1 MIAAIVAA
9 AGSGERFGASIPK
22 ALIQLGD
29 RTLLEHAVSSLSAV
43 VDQIVVTAPAGFEE
57 QIRALV
63 GDAVT
68 VVTGGA
74 TRSDSVRA
82 GLAAIDGAEFVLV
95 HDAARALAT
104 RELAA
109 AVVAALKAGDVA
121 VVPALPV
128 VDTLQNVGADGY
140 VINAVDRAPLRRIQT
155 PQGFSYSV
163 LSAIH
168 QGAQDATDDSTLAL
182 NAGHKVRVIAGE
194 ERALKITTPSDLA
207 TALTFLGDATTFSTG
222 VGVDAHAFGEGRT
235 IQNDAHGQGHRDL
248 WLAGLQWPGEVALE
262 GHSDGDVAA
271 HAICD
276 ALFAATGLGD
286 LGSNFGTSRP
296 EYASASGVTLLK
308 ETLSIITKGGYSI
321 SHVSVQII
329 GNRPRIGARRAEAI
343 ATISQALG
351 GAEVAILATTTDG
364 MGLTGE
370 GKGIAAIASALVIKR

>member
-1 MIAAIVAA
+1 MIAAIIAA

-29 RTLLEHAVSSLSAV
+29 RTLLEHSISALSSVA
-43 VDQIVVTAPAGFEE
+43 DQIVVSAPAGYED

-63 GDAVT
+63 GNDIT

-74 TRSDSVRA
+74 TRSESVR
-82 GLAAIDGAEFVLV
+82 LALAIIEKADFVLV
-95 HDAARALAT
+95 HDAARALAS

-109 AVVAALKAGDVA
+109 GIVAALKAGDVA
-121 VVPALPV
+121 VIPALPE
-128 VDTLQNVGADGY
+128 VDTVKVIDANGY
-140 VINAVDRAPLRRIQT
+140 VTSTPDRTTLRRVQT
-155 PQGFSYSV
+155 PQGFTFSV
-163 LSAIH
+163 LKKAHEES
-168 QGAQDATDDSTLAL
+168 GDATDDAAL
-182 NAGHKVRVIAGE
+182 VAASGHKVRVIEGE
-194 ERALKITTPSDLA
+194 ERALKITTPHDLA
-207 TALTFLGDATTFSTG
+207 TALQFMGDAQSFSTG
-222 VGVDAHAFGEGRT
+222 VGVDAHAFGQGRE
-235 IQNDAHGQGHRDL
+235 L
-248 WLAGLQWPGEVALE
+248 WLAGLHWPDEVGVE

-296 EYASASGVTLLK
+296 EYAGASGIKLLK
-308 ETLSIITKGGYSI
+308 ETYLLISNAGFSI

-343 ATISQALG
+343 ATISTALG

-370 GKGIAAIASALVIKR
+370 GKGIAAIASALVIKCA

>member
-1 MIAAIVAA
+1 MIAAIIAA

-29 RTLLEHAVSSLSAV
+29 RTLLEHAVSAISSVA
-43 VDQIVVTAPAGFEE
+43 DQIVVTAPAGFED
-57 QIRALV
+57 QIRNLV

-74 TRSDSVRA
+74 TRSDSVRL
-82 GLAAIDGAEFVLV
+82 GLAAIEGADFVLV
-95 HDAARALAT
+95 HDAARALAS
-104 RELAA
+104 RALAA
-109 AVVAALKAGDVA
+109 KVVAALKNGDVA
-121 VVPALPV
+121 VIPGLPE
-128 VDTLQNVGADGY
+128 VDTVKVIGTDGY
-140 VINAVDRAPLRRIQT
+140 VTSTPDRASLRRVQT

-163 LSAIH
+163 LKQAHATPS
-168 QGAQDATDDSTLAL
+168 DATDDAVLVA
-182 NAGHKVRVIAGE
+182 NAGHKVRIIDGE

-207 TALTFLGDATTFSTG
+207 TAMQFLGAAQTFSSG
-222 VGVDAHAFGEGRT
+222 VGVDAHAFAEGR
-235 IQNDAHGQGHRDL
+235 RL
-248 WLAGLQWPGEVALE
+248 WLAGILWPDEVGVE

-296 EYASASGVTLLK
+296 EYAGASGVTLLK
-308 ETLSIITKGGYSI
+308 ETAAIIYRAGYSI

-329 GNRPRIGARRAEAI
+329 GNRPRIGGRRAEAI
-343 ATISQALG
+343 ATISAALG

-370 GKGIAAIASALVIKR
+370 GKGIAAIASALVIKSA

>member
-1 MIAAIVAA
+1 MIAAIIAA

-29 RTLLEHAVSSLSAV
+29 RTLLEHSVSAISSIA
-43 VDQIVVTAPAGFEE
+43 DQIVVTAPAGFED
-57 QIRALV
+57 QMRALV

-68 VVTGGA
+68 VVTGGS
-74 TRSDSVRA
+74 TRSESVHL
-82 GLAAIDGAEFVLV
+82 GLAEIKDAEFVLV
-95 HDAARALAT
+95 HDAARALAS

-109 AVVAALKAGDVA
+109 SVVAALKSGDVA
-121 VVPALPV
+121 VIPGLPE
-128 VDTLQNVGADGY
+128 VDTVKVIGADGY
-140 VINAVDRAPLRRIQT
+140 VTSTPDRASLRRVQT
-155 PQGFSYSV
+155 PQGFSYQV
-163 LSAIH
+163 LTAAH
-168 QGAQDATDDSTLAL
+168 ATPNDATDDAVLVA
-182 NAGHKVRVIAGE
+182 NAGHKVRIIEGE

-207 TALTFLGDATTFSTG
+207 TAMQFLGAAQTFSSG
-222 VGVDAHAFGEGRT
+222 VGVDAHAFAEGR
-235 IQNDAHGQGHRDL
+235 QL
-248 WLAGLQWPGEVALE
+248 WLAGILWPDEVGVE

-296 EYASASGVTLLK
+296 EYAGASGVTLLK
-308 ETLSIITKGGYSI
+308 ETAAIISRAGFSI

-329 GNRPRIGARRAEAI
+329 GNRPRIGGRRAEAI
-343 ATISQALG
+343 ATISEALG

-370 GKGIAAIASALVIKR
+370 GKGIAAIASALVIKSA